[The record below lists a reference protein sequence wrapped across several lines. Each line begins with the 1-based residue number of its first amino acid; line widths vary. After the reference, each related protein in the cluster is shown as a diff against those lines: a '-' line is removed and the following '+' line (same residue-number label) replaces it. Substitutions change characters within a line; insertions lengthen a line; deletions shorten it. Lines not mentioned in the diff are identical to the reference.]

1 MQEDENSTDDP
12 DVETGGGETAEIG
25 FTQSVIDDSEATQTS
40 ETQAEESS
48 VATPQ
53 PVLLGAGA
61 SQPVMLG
68 TVNTQPMMQAQPYG
82 QVMMVGPPSGAPKVI
97 GVLTIVWGAL
107 GLLEGFS
114 IFTIPKTLAFVTL
127 TLLKVI
133 TSLGLIYSGILIYS
147 YQKRGIQLT
156 WVLILVGTVISVA
169 LASMIPA
176 IDVEEMVANGDITQE
191 EADFFN
197 EQEGLLMGVEIGIS
211 VFCGGICGLFVA
223 VPLMVANNGLDNS
236 SLFSSTKPDN
246 IDGGTMKEYM
256 GENEMAAAG
265 ETQEE

>member
-82 QVMMVGPPSGAPKVI
+82 QVMVVGPPSGAPKVI
-97 GVLTIVWGAL
+97 GVLTIVWGAI
-107 GLLEGFS
+107 GLLDGISF
-114 IFTIPKTLAFVTL
+114 ITMPKTLAFVTL

-133 TSLGLIYSGILIYS
+133 TSLGLLYSGALIYS

-156 WVLILVGTVISVA
+156 WVLILVGTVISIATV
-169 LASMIPA
+169 SMMPA
-176 IDVEEMVANGDITQE
+176 MYEEMVANGDMTQE
-191 EADFFN
+191 DADFLN
-197 EQEGLLMGVEIGIS
+197 QQSTLTQGIGIGIS

-246 IDGGTMKEYM
+246 IDGGTLKEYM

>member
-97 GVLTIVWGAL
+97 GVLTIVWGAI
-107 GLLEGFS
+107 GLLDGISF
-114 IFTIPKTLAFVTL
+114 ITMPKTLAFVTL

-133 TSLGLIYSGILIYS
+133 TSLGLLYSGALIYS

-156 WVLILVGTVISVA
+156 WVLILVGTVISIATV
-169 LASMIPA
+169 SMMPA
-176 IDVEEMVANGDITQE
+176 MYEEMVANGDMTQE
-191 EADFFN
+191 DADFLN
-197 EQEGLLMGVEIGIS
+197 QQSTLTQGIGIGIS

-246 IDGGTMKEYM
+246 IDGGTLKEYM
-256 GENEMAAAG
+256 GENEIAAAG

>member
-12 DVETGGGETAEIG
+12 DVETGGGETAEMG
-25 FTQSVIDDSEATQTS
+25 FTQSVIVDSEATQPI
-40 ETQAEESS
+40 EAQAEAPSA
-48 VATPQ
+48 ATPQ

-61 SQPVMLG
+61 SQQPVMLG

-97 GVLTIVWGAL
+97 GVLTIVWGAI
-107 GLLEGFS
+107 GLLDGISF
-114 IFTIPKTLAFVTL
+114 ITMPKTLAFVAL

-133 TSLGLIYSGILIYS
+133 TSLGLIYSGALIYS

-156 WVLILVGTVISVA
+156 WVLLLIGMVISIATV
-169 LASMIPA
+169 SMMPA
-176 IDVEEMVANGDITQE
+176 MYEEMVANGDMTQE
-191 EADFFN
+191 DADFLN
-197 EQEGLLMGVEIGIS
+197 QQSTLTQGIGIGIS

-246 IDGGTMKEYM
+246 IDGGTLKEYM